1 VPGEALALGLA
12 WVVPIVR
19 PAEALIGTF
28 APLVIALAAG
38 YAGAKVLRPRSDGTH
53 IDKR

>member
-1 VPGEALALGLA
+1 VALGLA

-19 PAEALIGTF
+19 PAEALIGAF

-38 YAGAKVLRPRSDGTH
+38 YAGAKVLRRGQGPPPT
-53 IDKR
+53 KRRHPYR